1 MKKWIIIIVVIF
13 TVLGCRKSSSNGD
26 IESKYPD
33 PISQET
39 QLYKDVI
46 AVHDKVMPSLG
57 NIASLKSR
65 IEEQIGILESNPD
78 LEPERLTKLRN
89 QMKALD
95 EADEAMMAWMRIFIA
110 SYEDWEHDSIMQYL
124 IDEKDKIDKVY
135 EMVDYT
141 IRQTKALLE
150 E

>member
-1 MKKWIIIIVVIF
+1 MKKCIIIIVILF
-13 TVLGCRKSSSNGD
+13 TVFGCRKSSSNGD
-26 IESKYPD
+26 IESEKSD

-39 QLYKDVI
+39 QLYKEVI
-46 AVHDKVMPSLG
+46 AVHDKVMPRLG

-65 IEEQIGILESNPD
+65 IEEQIGKLESNPD

-110 SYEDWEHDSIMQYL
+110 CYEGWEHDSIMQYL
-124 IDEKDKIDKVY
+124 IDEKEKIDKVNDI
-135 EMVDYT
+135 VDYT